1 MYTVQVL
8 STTSNAFYI
17 IFSSSNRCSC
27 KAWQFRTWQNLGRMG
42 AANAAAA
49 AAVTC
54 KHVLA
59 ARLTERVMTDKI
71 EERVMEEDMFVSTI
85 AEMN

>member
-1 MYTVQVL
+1 MPE
-8 STTSNAFYI
+8 
-17 IFSSSNRCSC
+17 
-27 KAWQFRTWQNLGRMG
+27 G
-42 AANAAAA
+42 AAN

-59 ARLTERVMTDKI
+59 ARLVERVMPGKV
-71 EERVMEEDMFVSTI
+71 EERVMEEDMFVNTL

>member
-1 MYTVQVL
+1 ML

-27 KAWQFRTWQNLGRMG
+27 KAWQFRTWQNLGRLG
-42 AANAAAA
+42 AASAT

-59 ARLTERVMTDKI
+59 ARLAERVMTDKI

>member
-1 MYTVQVL
+1 ML

-27 KAWQFRTWQNLGRMG
+27 KAWQFRTWQYLGRNG
-42 AANAAAA
+42 EANAA

-59 ARLTERVMTDKI
+59 ARLAERVMTDKI
-71 EERVMEEDMFVSTI
+71 QERVMEEDMFVSTV